1 MVSTSL
7 GNWLT
12 IFLNL
17 IFLSQPL
24 FVYLFLF
31 CLEMSGEKGILWQ
44 CWWEHILEM
53 SGRAL
58 SIHFFAMERHYE
70 GIIHP

>member
-17 IFLSQPL
+17 VFLTQPLIFLFVCL
-24 FVYLFLF
+24 FVWK
-31 CLEMSGEKGILWQ
+31 CLEKGEPLWE
-44 CWWEHILEM
+44 CVLEM
-53 SGRAL
+53 SGRML
-58 SIHFFAMERHYE
+58 RIHFFAVESHYE
-70 GIIHP
+70 GIIHL